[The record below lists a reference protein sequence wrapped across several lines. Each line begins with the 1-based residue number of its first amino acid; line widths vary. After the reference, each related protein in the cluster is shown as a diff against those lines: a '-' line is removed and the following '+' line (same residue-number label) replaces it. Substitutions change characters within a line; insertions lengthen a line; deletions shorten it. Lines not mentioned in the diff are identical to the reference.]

1 MPQPTIT
8 AVRHS
13 VASFLARCGLKVLLQ
28 PYLMYTLPGIWLS
41 SVFRE
46 KFGFSAS
53 QKLYFK
59 ATCIWRI
66 VLALVITPKVDG
78 VCALAD
84 GVFQFG

>member
-1 MPQPTIT
+1 MSRRQHAISGRFT
-8 AVRHS
+8 AALTDLYQEADSPSIDGGSILH
-13 VASFLARCGLKVLLQ
+13 AR
-28 PYLMYTLPGIWLS
+28 Y
-41 SVFRE
+41 
-46 KFGFSAS
+46 

-78 VCALAD
+78 VCALAE